1 MAKIGLEV
9 HVYVQSSQKLFCVCA
24 IAPNVKP
31 NTTICPICSAQ
42 PGAKPM
48 LPNKEAIHKVIKTA
62 TMLNCKVNN
71 ELVWQRKHYDWPD
84 LPKGYQNT
92 ISGSFAVPVGE
103 HGNFLGIGI
112 RECHLEEDP
121 ARWDP
126 ETGCIDYNRSGY
138 PLIEIVTEPDFKG
151 ADEVK
156 QWLKK
161 LMTTLSYIN
170 AVNRDMGVKCD
181 VNVSTP
187 PLFCRVEIKNVNSF
201 RSIASSINYEILRQ
215 QKEKHIEQHT
225 RQWNESEQ
233 VTKFMRSKEQALDYM
248 FIPDPD
254 LPAVE
259 ITKSLLTQINAELPE
274 KPEQKVK
281 KLLKAGVEKTTA
293 EVIATDLPLSEL
305 FERLSK
311 KITPAFVA
319 NWIRKDLL
327 RIMDDDFN
335 ALNISEKHI
344 EELLILL
351 HTGKITEQVGRSIL
365 MELLRKPLSPN
376 EYVKTKNLATIAGS
390 SELEKL
396 CTEAIKNN
404 PKPVQDYKAGN
415 EEALNFLV
423 GQVMRASKGKA
434 KPQEVKTILTH
445 LISTP

>member
-9 HVYVQSSQKLFCVCA
+9 HVYVQASQKLFCVCA

-48 LPNKEAIHKVIKTA
+48 LPNKEAVHKVIKTA
-62 TMLNCKVNN
+62 AMLNCKINN

-92 ISGSFAVPVGE
+92 ISGSYAVPVGE
-103 HGNFLGIGI
+103 HGTFLDIGI

-181 VNVSTP
+181 VNVSIP

-201 RSIASSINYEILRQ
+201 RSIASSINYEIIRQ

-225 RQWNESEQ
+225 RQWNETEQ
-233 VTKFMRSKEQALDYM
+233 LTKFMRSKEQALDYM

-259 ITKSLLTQINAELPE
+259 INKSLLTKISAELPE
-274 KPEQKVK
+274 KPEYKLK

-311 KITPAFVA
+311 KIKPAVVA

-344 EELLILL
+344 EELLTLL

-365 MELLRKPLSPN
+365 MELLKKPFSPN

-404 PKPVQDYKAGN
+404 PKPVEDYKSGN

-434 KPQEVKTILTH
+434 KPQEVKTILTN